1 MLSHVIRAQSYDDSG
16 KLATVGEYTIVRR
29 KRRKWCISIIT
40 CWYRIMMKRCPV
52 ISA

>member
-29 KRRKWCISIIT
+29 KKVELVPARYSS
-40 CWYRIMMKRCPV
+40 V
-52 ISA
+52 AA